1 MEKRKYITLN
11 ELLETSAAD
20 LNENAEIMINNG
32 TEPMK
37 ATKVKLSTILGG
49 VKKDIANLDGDIVAA
64 QGDIEDLQTAVQNK
78 AKKDFSNATPGQ
90 DFINKSIG
98 WGLPDYSA
106 GIAVTS
112 PYTAPKPG
120 LFVAMAAG
128 SGIDAI
134 TVNGANTG
142 IQSSAGNS
150 AIVVVSAGD
159 EITVS
164 GTAPATYKF
173 FPLKGATNA

>member
-1 MEKRKYITLN
+1 MAEQKYITLN
-11 ELLETSAAD
+11 DLLETSAED

-49 VKKDIANLDGDIVAA
+49 VKGN
-64 QGDIEDLQTAVQNK
+64 IESLQTAVQNK
-78 AKKDFSNATPGQ
+78 AEKDLSNATPVQ

-98 WGLPDYSA
+98 WVIPDYSA
-106 GIAVTS
+106 GTDVTS

-120 LFVAMAAG
+120 LFVATATG
-128 SGIDAI
+128 TEIDAVIVNGENTGIQFNAGHSASVIVSAGDVI
-134 TVNGANTG
+134 TVNGT
-142 IQSSAGNS
+142 
-150 AIVVVSAGD
+150 
-159 EITVS
+159 T
-164 GTAPATYKF
+164 TATYKF

>member
-1 MEKRKYITLN
+1 MAEQKYITVN
-11 ELLETSAAD
+11 DLLETRAED

-49 VKKDIANLDGDIVAA
+49 VK
-64 QGDIEDLQTAVQNK
+64 GDIEALQTAVQNK
-78 AKKDFSNATPGQ
+78 AEKDFSNATPGQ

-98 WGLPDYSA
+98 WCVPDYSA
-106 GIAVTS
+106 GVAVNC

-120 LFVAMAAG
+120 LFVATATG
-128 SGIDAI
+128 TEIDAVIVNGENTGIQFNAGNSASVIVSAGDVI
-134 TVNGANTG
+134 TVNGT
-142 IQSSAGNS
+142 
-150 AIVVVSAGD
+150 
-159 EITVS
+159 T
-164 GTAPATYKF
+164 TATYKF

>member
-1 MEKRKYITLN
+1 MAKQKYITLN
-11 ELLETSAAD
+11 DLLETSAAD

-32 TEPMK
+32 TEPMM

-78 AKKDFSNATPGQ
+78 AEKDFSNATPGQ

-98 WGLPDYSA
+98 WGIPDYSA
-106 GIAVTS
+106 GIAVTL

-120 LFVAMAAG
+120 LFVATG
-128 SGIDAI
+128 TGTEIDAI
-134 TVNGANTG
+134 IVNGENTG
-142 IQSSAGNS
+142 LQFNGGNS
-150 AIVVVSAGD
+150 VSVIVSAGD
-159 EITVS
+159 VITVN

-173 FPLKGATNA
+173 FPLKGAKNA